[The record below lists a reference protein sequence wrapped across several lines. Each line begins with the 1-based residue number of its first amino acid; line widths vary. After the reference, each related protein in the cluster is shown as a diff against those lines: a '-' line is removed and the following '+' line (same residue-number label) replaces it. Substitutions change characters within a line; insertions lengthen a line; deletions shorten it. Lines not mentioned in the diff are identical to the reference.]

1 MKIFF
6 LNKKYRNM
14 GTMKNYYLTFKDVK
28 QMDLGLTDNEVRKL
42 LKRGKELMKE
52 KNIFIPSEKK
62 LMITNDILKELI
74 KGE

>member
-1 MKIFF
+1 
-6 LNKKYRNM
+6 M

>member
-1 MKIFF
+1 
-6 LNKKYRNM
+6 M

-52 KNIFIPSEKK
+52 KNIFIR
-62 LMITNDILKELI
+62 T
-74 KGE
+74 

>member
-1 MKIFF
+1 M
-6 LNKKYRNM
+6 N
-14 GTMKNYYLTFKDVK
+14 
-28 QMDLGLTDNEVRKL
+28 LGLTDNEVRKL

>member
-1 MKIFF
+1 
-6 LNKKYRNM
+6 M

-28 QMDLGLTDNEVRKL
+28 QMNLGLTDNEVRKL